1 MIRFGGITRQFG
13 IVVVLSTLVIM
24 AIFAVTIVQVRNT
37 MLEQKRSDIKHSVEA
52 AASIVEGFRQ
62 RAEKGELSVEAAKS
76 MAMEGLRAARFDG
89 GNYYSIYDFDGVTL
103 MHPIR
108 KDLEGKNNS
117 GLKDA
122 NGFLM
127 IQDWIRIGRGPGADF
142 SEYLWVK
149 PGDAEATRKVAFV
162 AAVKNWNWLIGAGLH
177 VYDVD
182 RALVGIVGQIAA
194 VALPLFLGT
203 IALAVWIGRRISSS
217 LSDLTGTTERLAAG
231 DLSVA
236 INATDRHDEVGVM
249 ARALEV
255 FQRNLLAKRDADA
268 AAAAEADARLRR
280 SELLDQL
287 TRAFEEKTVT
297 LGRALQSAA
306 ERLQTSAVT
315 MSRTADDTAR
325 QSVEG
330 LSAAST
336 TGANV
341 RSVAAAAEELS
352 TSVREIAQQVAM
364 SSAVAAKAVAE
375 TGKTD
380 AAVDALERGAQ
391 KIGDVV
397 ALINTIAEQTNLL
410 ALNATIEA
418 ARAGEAGKGFAVV
431 AAEVKALAGQT
442 TKATEEIDGQIRE
455 IQDMTRTVVGAVREI
470 RAVIEEISAI
480 SGAIASAMTQQDAT
494 TAEIARSVHDAAR
507 GTTVVTD
514 NITAVDAA
522 ARHTG
527 AAAQEVR
534 GAADDVA
541 RQSTVLQ
548 SEVDAFLAQIR
559 AA

>member
-37 MLEQKRSDIKHSVEA
+37 MLEQKRSDIRHSVEA
-52 AASIVEGFRQ
+52 ATSIVEGFRQ

-127 IQDWIRIGRGPGADF
+127 IQDWIRIGRGPGAGF

-149 PGDAEATRKVAFV
+149 PGDAEATVKVAYV
-162 AAVKNWNWLIGAGLH
+162 AGVKGWNWLIGAGLH
-177 VYDVD
+177 VHDVD
-182 RALVGIVGQIAA
+182 RALVGIVGQISA
-194 VALPLFLGT
+194 VALPLFAVT
-203 IALAVWIGRRISSS
+203 IGLAVWIGRRISTS
-217 LSDLTGTTERLAAG
+217 LADLTGTTERLAAG
-231 DLSVA
+231 DLSVEIHA
-236 INATDRHDEVGVM
+236 ADRRDEVGVM

-268 AAAAEADARLRR
+268 AAAAEADARVRR
-280 SELLDQL
+280 SELLDRL

-470 RAVIEEISAI
+470 RSVIEEISVI
-480 SGAIASAMTQQDAT
+480 SGAIASAMTEQDAT
-494 TAEIARSVHDAAR
+494 TTEIARSVHDAAR
-507 GTTVVTD
+507 GTTIVTD

-548 SEVDAFLAQIR
+548 AEVDAFLAQIR